1 MLNETFSVIFKLL
14 WNGMKFFDT
23 LGWWVGGA
31 KHSSFARKNGEIVA
45 SRGQIDS
52 EKYLASTSHSLT
64 RKLSQSIFEFFRV
77 IGKQQKSYFPKR
89 LLLREMRTK
98 LLYYKK
104 AFTNF
109 SVVAPFFDFLKLL
122 RYSISIC
129 MNKTPICIEKNSW
142 HTSNQD
148 TLWKWLNWEENLR
161 TFYDQQIRAVT
172 PSEISP
178 SGCYTFGMFHLRT
191 VTTLEVSPSESYT
204 FGLFTF
210 GLFQKLWCNFAKLK
224 CPEGDVMSRRWNIW
238 RCNFRRCNIPKVKLP
253 EGEMSRSRS

>member
-210 GLFQKLWCNFAKLK
+210 GLFQKLW
-224 CPEGDVMSRRWNIW
+224 
-238 RCNFRRCNIPKVKLP
+238 KV
-253 EGEMSRSRS
+253 